1 MTTAPVTTKTEMS
14 ALTGIRAYLV
24 LMVLANHLSPLTFAM
39 FPRTQGYERVFWSAN
54 GAVDT
59 FFALSGFVL
68 TYTYLER
75 FRRPSVVTVR
85 DYAVARF
92 ARIYP
97 VFIVSLVLWVVY
109 VLTITRSLGDL
120 LNSERFRPLNLLM
133 NGLLLNAIPP
143 ATSINSPSWSVSLE
157 TIAYVFLPLLLIALT
172 RVKRASWAFVSAGVL
187 VLCGA
192 LLMHRFNADTMN
204 SVVYQTPWIRV
215 GYALPAGCLLAC
227 GWLLL
232 PPRLKSGVHW
242 DVVGIGSVAAIA
254 AITASSPQKLI
265 VYYPVATMPFLVLL
279 VIAAAG
285 STGWFKALLSVRP
298 AMFVGTVSY
307 SLYLIHYLVLII
319 IFRWASAHDVSGWS
333 TAVQL
338 LILVGSVCIVFV
350 ATLTLYYL
358 VERPSRRWIR
368 RRWGIR

>member
-1 MTTAPVTTKTEMS
+1 MTTAPVTRTETS

-24 LMVLANHLSPLTFAM
+24 LLVLANHLSRLIFVM
-39 FPRTQGYERVFWSAN
+39 FPRTQGYDRVFWLAN

-68 TYTYLER
+68 TYTYLDR
-75 FRRPSVVTVR
+75 FRRPSAGAVR
-85 DYAVARF
+85 NYAVARF

-97 VFIVSLVLWVVY
+97 VFIVSLVLWFVY
-109 VLTITRSLGDL
+109 ALTITRSLGDL
-120 LNSERFRPLNLLM
+120 LNSERFGPLNLLM
-133 NGLLLNAIPP
+133 NGLLLNLVPP
-143 ATSINSPSWSVSLE
+143 ATSINPPSWSVSLE

-172 RVKRASWAFVSAGVL
+172 RVNSATWAFVSAGLL
-187 VLCGA
+187 VVCGA
-192 LLMHRFNADTMN
+192 VLMHRFNADTMN

-227 GWLLL
+227 GWRLLS
-232 PPRLKSGVHW
+232 PRLRSGVHW
-242 DVVGIGSVAAIA
+242 DVIGIGCLAAIGV
-254 AITASSPQKLI
+254 ITASSPQTLI

-285 STGWFKALLSVRP
+285 STGWFRSMLSFRL

-319 IFRWASAHDVSGWS
+319 IFRWASDRDVSGWS
-333 TAVQL
+333 NPVQL
-338 LILVGSVCIVFV
+338 LVLAGSVCIVFV
-350 ATLTLYYL
+350 ATLTMYYL

-368 RRWGIR
+368 RRWEIR